1 MKKSIKQTIT
11 ACYIGFITQ
20 AIINNFAPLLYV
32 TFHETYGISL
42 AQISLLIFLNFGVQI
57 LVDLV
62 AARFIG
68 DSNTRLGI
76 VMANA
81 FSAAGLLGLS
91 FLPDIL
97 PNAFLGIC
105 ISVIISGIG
114 GGLME
119 VLGSPILEAL
129 PGDSKSG
136 AMSLLHSLYCWGQAG
151 VILVST
157 VFFFMF
163 GVGGIW
169 QYLVA
174 FWAII
179 PLVGMV
185 MFMFVPLYPLV
196 PDGNSMSIKALF
208 SNRTFIIFLAMMTC
222 AGASE
227 LAMAQWASTFAET
240 ALGIDKSLGDLLGP
254 CMFAILM
261 GSSRVLYAKLSNK
274 INLKK
279 FFFISTVICIF
290 SYLLA
295 ALSPKSAVSLIGC
308 ALCGFGVGVMWPG
321 TYSMAASRLPNGGVS
336 MFAFLA
342 LAGDMGCVA
351 GPALIGLV
359 TEASGL
365 GMSFAFLLAVA
376 FPTVLLLL
384 QKFIK
389 TEIKK
394 SGNQRVKKS
403 NR

>member
-1 MKKSIKQTIT
+1 MKKNIKKTIT
-11 ACYIGFITQ
+11 ACYIGYITQ

-32 TFHETYGISL
+32 TFHEAYRISL

-57 LVDLV
+57 LVDFI

-68 DSNTRLGI
+68 DSNTRLAT
-76 VMANA
+76 VMAHA
-81 FSAAGLLGLS
+81 FSAAGMLGLS

-114 GGLME
+114 GGLIE
-119 VLGSPILEAL
+119 VMVSPVLEAL
-129 PGDSKSG
+129 PVDGKSG

-169 QYLVA
+169 QYLAA
-174 FWAII
+174 FWAAV
-179 PLVGMV
+179 PLVGMI

-196 PDGNSMSIKALF
+196 PDGNSMSIGSLF
-208 SNRTFIIFLAMMTC
+208 SNRTFIMFLAMMIC

-240 ALGIDKSLGDLLGP
+240 ALGIEKSLGDLLGP
-254 CMFAILM
+254 CMFAVLM
-261 GSSRVLYAKLSNK
+261 GSSRVIYAKLSSR
-274 INLKK
+274 IDPKK
-279 FFFISTVICIF
+279 FFAVSTVICII
-290 SYLLA
+290 SYLLT
-295 ALSPKSAVSLIGC
+295 ALSPNAAISLIGC

-321 TYSMAASRLPNGGVS
+321 TYSMAANKLPNGGVS

-342 LAGDMGCVA
+342 LAGDIGCVA

-359 TEASGL
+359 TDASGL
-365 GMSFAFLLAVA
+365 GMSFAFLLAIV
-376 FPTVLLLL
+376 FPAVLLIL

-394 SGNQRVKKS
+394 SGNQRVKRS